1 MKLPRAVLNTFLVL
15 LSTLACGVS
24 SQIPPEVLTS
34 VPTFTPQ
41 TSTEV
46 TEMIVIADT
55 LHIRNAPNGQ
65 VLKPYLV
72 RGQKVT
78 ILDREIKDGYEWC
91 KIEAGWVACWWLMK
105 TR

>member
-1 MKLPRAVLNTFLVL
+1 MKLFIW
-15 LSTLACGVS
+15 LSLFTLATLACGAQASLPVDT
-24 SQIPPEVLTS
+24 QM
-34 VPTFTPQ
+34 PTP

-46 TEMIVIADT
+46 NSTDVGVVIADT

-78 ILDREIKDGYEWC
+78 ILDRKIKDGYEWC
-91 KIEAGWVACWWLMK
+91 KIEAGKWVACWWL
-105 TR
+105 R